1 MFQIPTLEPKKHEKS
16 VLYLMQDYNFNF
28 LKNVY
33 LEFFIQGFYQHLTE
47 LGQLNWQDNL
57 RYAEEIKTFKN
68 LKNTSGAVVRRCSV
82 KKGVL
87 RNFTKFTG
95 KHLRD
100 SLFFNT
106 VAGLEATE
114 HLWWLLLVLV
124 EWSVFLY
131 LCCTSVRC
139 NFIKK
144 GALAQVF
151 SVHFA
156 EFPRTPFLT
165 KHFQWLLLSIRSL

>member
-1 MFQIPTLEPKKHEKS
+1 
-16 VLYLMQDYNFNF
+16 MQDYNFNF

-95 KHLRD
+95 KHLRE
-100 SLFFNT
+100 SLF
-106 VAGLEATE
+106 
-114 HLWWLLLVLV
+114 
-124 EWSVFLY
+124 
-131 LCCTSVRC
+131 
-139 NFIKK
+139 
-144 GALAQVF
+144 
-151 SVHFA
+151 
-156 EFPRTPFLT
+156 
-165 KHFQWLLLSIRSL
+165 